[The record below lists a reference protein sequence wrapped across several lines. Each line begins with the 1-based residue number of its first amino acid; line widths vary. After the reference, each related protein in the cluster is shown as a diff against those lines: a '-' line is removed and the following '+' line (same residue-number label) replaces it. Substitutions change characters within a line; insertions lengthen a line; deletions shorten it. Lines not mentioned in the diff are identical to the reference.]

1 MVPTPASRPDWGIVL
16 LRIALGA
23 VLLRHGTR
31 LFDSGVGAWMVE
43 NTAHRIAEAPDYF
56 AWFGQNIAL
65 RLPAVCAW
73 LYVGA
78 MLLVGCALFLG
89 ALVRP
94 ACAVAVLLMLTAFY
108 AGPVGKQEYAV
119 LIAVCALV
127 CFISNAGTRV
137 GVDQALVGRLSPLIT
152 WSR

>member
-23 VLLRHGTR
+23 VLLWHGAR
-31 LFDSGVGAWMVE
+31 LFDSGVGPWMVE
-43 NTAHRIAEAPDYF
+43 NTAHRIAEAPDAF
-56 AWFGQNIAL
+56 AWFGQNVAL
-65 RLPAVCAW
+65 RLPAVSAW

-78 MLLVGCALFLG
+78 MLLAGCALFLG

-94 ACAVAVLLMLTAFY
+94 AGAVAMLLMLIAFY
-108 AGPVGKQEYAV
+108 AGPVGKQEYAF

-127 CFISNAGTRV
+127 CFMSNAGTRV